1 MISRK
6 IVKSNASKVQPSQ
19 AATQA
24 SHWSL
29 VGSFHQGMLC
39 TVSIAAMVFLPRQ
52 KRLSRWNRAF
62 KVKVNHSRGNHGE
75 EEPALAPLP
84 MQRQQ
89 HGRTCRSIPYSK
101 LAAGK
106 PARFVLRVCSQ

>member
-52 KRLSRWNRAF
+52 TRLYRWNRAF
-62 KVKVNHSRGNHGE
+62 KVKGNHSRGDRRE
-75 EEPALAPLP
+75 EEPAFSPLP
-84 MQRQQ
+84 MHRQQ
-89 HGRTCRSIPYSK
+89 HGRTASSGPV
-101 LAAGK
+101 AK
-106 PARFVLRVCSQ
+106 PAPASA

>member
-6 IVKSNASKVQPSQ
+6 IVKSNASKVQPSH

-29 VGSFHQGMLC
+29 VGSFHQGMLF

-62 KVKVNHSRGNHGE
+62 KVKVNHSRGNHRE
-75 EEPALAPLP
+75 EEPAFAPYRCSGSSMDARRAP
-84 MQRQQ
+84 Y
-89 HGRTCRSIPYSK
+89 RS
-101 LAAGK
+101 A
-106 PARFVLRVCSQ
+106 